1 MKKLI
6 VILFA
11 AMLSTTSISAYADKV
26 SEKVLRVFKQAF
38 PDADNPSWFSYDT
51 YYMVYFKSAEET
63 SCRIFYDPEG
73 KILKTQRY
81 YSTEELSPFI
91 KSKVNEKYPGKKI
104 TGVTEINSDEELAY
118 HIILQDDKKILYIKS
133 DAKGELNVEEKL
145 NKE

>member
-6 VILFA
+6 VVILV
-11 AMLSTTSISAYADKV
+11 AMLSTTSISAADKV

-38 PDADNPSWFSYDT
+38 PDADNPSWFSYDN
-51 YYMVYFKSAEET
+51 YYMVYFKSSEEC

-81 YSTEELSPFI
+81 YSAAELSPFI

-104 TGVTEINSDEELAY
+104 TGVTEINSDEELVY
-118 HIILQDDKKILYIKS
+118 HIILQDDKKILYLKS

>member
-6 VILFA
+6 VILFV

-26 SEKVLRVFKQAF
+26 SEKVLKVFKQAF

-51 YYMVYFKSAEET
+51 YYMVYFKASEET
-63 SCRIFYDPEG
+63 SCRIFYDTEG

-81 YSTEELSPFI
+81 YSAAELSPFI

-104 TGVTEINSDEELAY
+104 TGVTEVNSDEELVY
-118 HIILQDDKKILYIKS
+118 HIIIEDDKKIFNIKS
-133 DAKGELNVEEKL
+133 DAKGNIDVEEKL